1 MNNVLLISEETLK
14 TYTAIQNNV
23 QSDELRFCIL
33 QAQTIQIQE
42 SLGTNLYD
50 KMLNLVETGD
60 IYLSGNTKYKELLD
74 KYIQP
79 TLISYSYAGA
89 LDNFLVKFVAV
100 GLVSNRSEMGERIDF
115 KTFQFLKSNA
125 KDQAE
130 FNNNLL
136 RRHLIF
142 RSGNYPEYN
151 SGSLNEGQLPPIPAS
166 PFMSPITLPTGAYNY
181 RKNKWFNQLG
191 PLCADSM
198 VPTFYGSANN
208 SPGVPK
214 G

>member
-33 QAQTIQIQE
+33 QSQTIQVQE

-50 KMLNLVETGD
+50 KMLHLVDTGD

-79 TLISYSYAGA
+79 TLISYSYYLA

-100 GLVSNRSEMGERIDF
+100 GLVSNRSEQGERIDF

-151 SGSLNEGQLPPIPAS
+151 SGNLNDGQLPPIPAS
-166 PFMSPITLPTGAYNY
+166 PFMSPMTLPSAGYY
-181 RKNKWFNQLG
+181 WRNKRGFGCQS
-191 PLCADSM
+191 PLCADS
-198 VPTFYGSANN
+198 PFPQFYGSPNN
-208 SPGVPK
+208 SGK
-214 G
+214 LH